1 MAPSVRY
8 AFKPNDAQL
17 VIGAALPIGLTSDPR
32 IGDCLR
38 ANVDGRENTAVG
50 AGAIESG
57 DGGNTAVGFLA
68 GNDITGSSNTCLGH
82 STGSNLIDSE
92 GNIYIGAQVQPGA
105 TNELEFIRI
114 GDDTAFG
121 FPYDTFIA
129 GIFDRDVD
137 AGTFAFALVDDTGK
151 LGDERRR
158 RQREQGGCTYSQSYA
173 QRLPQ
178 RAKESRG
185 IGRYGCASRGNGQ
198 RAARANPKSERPG

>member
-1 MAPSVRY
+1 M
-8 AFKPNDAQL
+8 
-17 VIGAALPIGLTSDPR
+17 
-32 IGDCLR
+32 
-38 ANVDGRENTAVG
+38 
-50 AGAIESG
+50 
-57 DGGNTAVGFLA
+57 
-68 GNDITGSSNTCLGH
+68 GH

-137 AGTFAFALVDDTGK
+137 AGTFAFVLVDDTGK
-151 LGDERRR
+151 LGTNAVDAN
-158 RQREQGGCTYSQSYA
+158 GNKVAVPTPKVTLK
-173 QRLPQ
+173 RLPQ

-198 RAARANPKSERPG
+198 RAGRANPKSERPG